1 MSQNIVEHIREE
13 SINNLFKTNSF
24 KKSWTSWKQVIN
36 SNLTQNS
43 PRQIIDLGDKLSNIF
58 TTTSPGIRDNSSVS
72 GGGAAWES
80 LICWYLNLCLIGR
93 RTVVIKHSKKL
104 IPDPISDAI
113 TVKYNTF
120 PSNTESDLIAITFP
134 DKSDYIDDK
143 NLIHIR
149 DFDGNAIPLN
159 KSKKFNYKEI
169 INALTNRDFSDLE
182 IHIIQCK
189 TNWNDNAQIPML
201 WDMVY
206 SAKTF
211 KNNNISI
218 GQNGYSISNV
228 SRFTYS
234 FVTVPTIAA
243 DAKAKLN
250 TNSTCVRRVFYLSGG
265 NYWGLPTKSG
275 VANSLK
281 EMLQRNLNTGYSTNH
296 LTSLKSE
303 LPNLKKAYAYF
314 NI

>member
-1 MSQNIVEHIREE
+1 MSENIVEYIRKE
-13 SINNLFKTNSF
+13 SINNLFKTNTF
-24 KKSWTSWKQVIN
+24 KNSWINWKQIISFDFTPN
-36 SNLTQNS
+36 SS
-43 PRQIIDLGDKLSNIF
+43 RQIIDLGDKLSAIF
-58 TTTSPGIRDNSSVS
+58 TTTSPSVRDNSSVS

-80 LICWYLNLCLIGR
+80 LVCWYLNLCLIGR

-134 DKSDYIDDK
+134 NKCEYIDDK
-143 NLIHIR
+143 DLINIR
-149 DFDGNAIPLN
+149 DSTGTVILL
-159 KSKKFNYKEI
+159 KKGKKFNYKEV
-169 INALTNRDFSDLE
+169 INALSSRDFSDLE

-211 KNNNISI
+211 KNNNITV

-228 SRFTYS
+228 NRFTYS
-234 FVTVPTIAA
+234 FVTVPTIAT
-243 DAKAKLN
+243 DVKAKLN

-281 EMLQRNLNTGYSTNH
+281 EMLQRNLNAGYKTNH
-296 LTSLKSE
+296 LTSLKNE
-303 LPNLKKAYAYF
+303 LPKLKTTYSYF
-314 NI
+314 DI